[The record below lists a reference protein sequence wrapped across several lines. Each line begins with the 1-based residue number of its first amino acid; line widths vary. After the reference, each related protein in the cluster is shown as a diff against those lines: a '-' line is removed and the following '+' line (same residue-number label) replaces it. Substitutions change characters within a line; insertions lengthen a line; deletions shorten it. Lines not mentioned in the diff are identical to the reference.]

1 MSWRPRTNTR
11 LWPVQLTALQTL
23 YSRFSE
29 RFPAETGEGS
39 REERLAWA
47 SRQIGREIASFKELT
62 SGEAAQ
68 LIDFL
73 KQALGQDTSAPP
85 RRRSREAAMARGT
98 AGRRGKVEAIAIMA
112 SPEDLAELDRM
123 RERVGM
129 TREGFDSWMRSRK
142 SPNGG
147 RGSMLRTVAD
157 CNKVRWAL
165 KSMLKRAG

>member
-11 LWPVQLTALQTL
+11 LLPVQLTALQTL

-62 SGEAAQ
+62 NGEAVQ
-68 LIDFL
+68 LIEFL
-73 KQALGQDTSAPP
+73 KQALGQDISSTP

-98 AGRRGKVEAIAIMA
+98 AGRRSEVESIAITA
-112 SPEDLAELDRM
+112 ATED
-123 RERVGM
+123 
-129 TREGFDSWMRSRK
+129 
-142 SPNGG
+142 P
-147 RGSMLRTVAD
+147 
-157 CNKVRWAL
+157 
-165 KSMLKRAG
+165 